1 MEQIADIITGCAS
14 NEAKS
19 QRLLYERYYG
29 YALKIIFRYIY
40 RYEKA
45 VDVANDGFVKLFRN
59 FGKFTCDAP
68 EHLEKTL
75 MGWIRKIMVN
85 TAIDELRRQH
95 MIPEIGGIPEYVW
108 EEQDHSQN
116 AEQQLFY
123 KELIIHVKELPPSY
137 RVVFNMHVI
146 DGYSH
151 QEIAT
156 QLGITVGTSKSNL
169 AKARLHLQ
177 KKLNK
182 EDIQEAG
189 YAANK

>member
-1 MEQIADIITGCAS
+1 MEQIAVIIEGCVS

-19 QRLLYERYYG
+19 QKLLYERYYG
-29 YALKIIFRYIY
+29 YALKIVFRYIY
-40 RYEKA
+40 RYENA

-59 FGKFTCDAP
+59 FSKFTCDAP

-75 MGWIRKIMVN
+75 MGWIRTIMVN
-85 TAIDELRRQH
+85 TSIDALRRQH
-95 MIPEIGGIPEYVW
+95 MVPEVGGIPDYVW
-108 EEQDHSQN
+108 EESDTAQN
-116 AEQQLFY
+116 AEQQLLY
-123 KELIIHVKELPPSY
+123 KELVVHVKQLPPSY
-137 RVVFNMHVI
+137 RMVFNMHVI

-151 QEIAT
+151 QEIAKH
-156 QLGITVGTSKSNL
+156 LGITVGTSKSNL

-189 YAANK
+189 IWNH